1 MSGGGRLVYNRPMA
15 CVLIVDDEPAV
26 RELLKFVLEREGH
39 TVVEAANGR
48 KAMRALMAS
57 PVEVVIT
64 DIIMPE
70 QEGMETIGEIRRL
83 RPEIKII
90 AMSGG
95 GRRLAMDFLPM
106 ATRLGADMTFEKP
119 FKPASI
125 VAAVAELL
133 AR

>member
-1 MSGGGRLVYNRPMA
+1 LR
-15 CVLIVDDEPAV
+15 I
-26 RELLKFVLEREGH
+26 VLERDGH
-39 TVVEAANGR
+39 TVIEAANGR
-48 KAMRALMAS
+48 RAMRALEGSAID
-57 PVEVVIT
+57 VVIT

-95 GRRLAMDFLPM
+95 GRRLTMDFLPL
-106 ATRLGADMTFEKP
+106 ASRLGADLTFEKP

-125 VAAVAELL
+125 AAAVAELL

>member
-1 MSGGGRLVYNRPMA
+1 MASVLV
-15 CVLIVDDEPAV
+15 VDDEPAV
-26 RELLKFVLEREGH
+26 RELLRLVLERDGH
-39 TVVEAANGR
+39 TVMEAGNGR
-48 KAMRALMAS
+48 KAMRALRDAQ
-57 PVEVVIT
+57 VDVVIT

-70 QEGMETIGEIRRL
+70 QEGMETISEIRRL

-95 GRRLAMDFLPM
+95 GRRLTMDFLPM

-119 FKPASI
+119 FKPTELA
-125 VAAVAELL
+125 AAVADLL

>member
-1 MSGGGRLVYNRPMA
+1 M
-15 CVLIVDDEPAV
+15 DDEPAV
-26 RELLKFVLEREGH
+26 RELLRIVLEREGH
-39 TVVEAANGR
+39 TVIEAGNGR
-48 KAMRALMAS
+48 KAMRALAGAA
-57 PVEVVIT
+57 VDVVIT

-95 GRRLAMDFLPM
+95 GRRLTMDFLPL
-106 ATRLGADMTFEKP
+106 ATRLGADLTFEKP

>member
-1 MSGGGRLVYNRPMA
+1 MASVLV
-15 CVLIVDDEPAV
+15 VDDEPAI
-26 RELLKFVLEREGH
+26 RTLLRHVLERDGH
-39 TVVEAANGR
+39 VVVEAENGR
-48 KAMRALMAS
+48 KAMRQLRGGA
-57 PVEVVIT
+57 VDVVIT

-70 QEGMETIGEIRRL
+70 QEGMQTIKEIRRL

-95 GRRLAMDFLPM
+95 GRKLTMDFLPL
-106 ATRLGADMTFEKP
+106 AARLGADRTIEKP

-125 VAAVAELL
+125 AAAVTELL